1 MFGVQAQ
8 HRGDFQ
14 LIRTA
19 FFLCLLLPA
28 ALSAQTD
35 RPNFL
40 IIVADDVGM
49 AELGPFGSEIDT
61 PALDALAAEGI
72 RFTSFYAQ
80 MNCSPTRAMLMS
92 GTDNHLAGLGTMGA
106 GLQSPNQ
113 EGVPGYEGVLS
124 DRVVTFSRLL
134 KDSGYRTYATG
145 KWHLGRSPDKLPVA
159 RGFDQAFI
167 QTGGGPADSHFNLNG
182 RGPDARGGYFEN
194 AVDVTGM
201 PVVDDFFSS
210 DFYTDKIIE
219 YLRSDPAQDK
229 PFLAYLN
236 FTAPHIPVQ
245 APETH
250 IDLYRGR
257 YDDGYDVLR
266 ETRLAGMI
274 DMGLFPPGTGLSE
287 RAPTVTPWVEL
298 SEAARRIHA
307 RRMEVYAGAIDNMDD
322 NIGKVFDYLK
332 QAGLYENTVILFMSD
347 NGAAGFFGWNEGP
360 AAARYANADNSIEN
374 MGREGSVM
382 FYGPGWGSAGSVPFN
397 LFKRHAAEGGIRV
410 PAIIGGP
417 GVSAPGAI
425 SHSVLMV
432 SDVAPTL
439 LELAG
444 VEYPEGS
451 YDGREILPQTGRSFT
466 RLLSNPGAI
475 VHDEHEVLG
484 LELWGRI
491 AVRKGDW
498 KLLRTE
504 PPFRDDRWY
513 LYNVK
518 EDPGE
523 TTDLSITMPAKLEEM
538 TAAWEQFRTES
549 NVIPPL
555 SLPSMIRP
563 LWLIDDS
570 PHPDPMP

>member
-1 MFGVQAQ
+1 M
-8 HRGDFQ
+8 
-14 LIRTA
+14 IRTA
-19 FFLCLLLPA
+19 FFLSLLLPA

-49 AELGPFGSEIDT
+49 AEVGPYGSEIDT
-61 PALDALAAEGI
+61 PALDALAEEGI

-80 MNCSPTRAMLMS
+80 MNCSPTRAMLLS
-92 GTDNHLAGLGTMGA
+92 GTDNHLAGLGTMG
-106 GLQSPNQ
+106 GGVQSPNQ
-113 EGVPGYEGVLS
+113 DGVPGYEGVLS
-124 DRVVTFSRLL
+124 DRVVTFARLL
-134 KDSGYRTYATG
+134 QDNGYRTYATG
-145 KWHLGRSPDKLPVA
+145 KWHLGYAPDKLPAA
-159 RGFDQAFI
+159 RGFDRAFT
-167 QTGGGPADSHFNLNG
+167 QSGGAPADSHFNLNG
-182 RGPDARGGYFEN
+182 RDGVPGGYFEN
-194 AVDVTGM
+194 GVEVTGM
-201 PVVDDFFSS
+201 PVADDFFSS

-219 YLRSDPAQDK
+219 YLRTDPDRDR

-245 APETH
+245 APDTH

-257 YDDGYDVLR
+257 YDDGYDVLG
-266 ETRLAGMI
+266 ETRLARMI
-274 DMGLFPPGTGLSE
+274 DLGLFPPGTGLSE
-287 RAPTVTPWVEL
+287 RAPTAVPWEEL
-298 SEAARRIHA
+298 SDAARRIHA

-322 NIGKVFDYLK
+322 NIGRVFDYLK

-347 NGAAGFFGWNEGP
+347 NGAAGFFGWNDGP
-360 AAARYANADNSIEN
+360 AAARYAAADNSIEN
-374 MGREGSVM
+374 LGREGSQM

-410 PAIIGGP
+410 PAIVSGP
-417 GVSAPGAI
+417 GVGARGAI

-432 SDVAPTL
+432 SDVAPTI

-451 YDGREILPQTGRSFT
+451 YGGRDILPQTGTSFT
-466 RLLSNPGAI
+466 RLLSDPAAI
-475 VHDEHEVLG
+475 VHGEDEVLG

-504 PPFRDDRWY
+504 PPFREDRWY
-513 LYNVK
+513 LYNVI
-518 EDPGE
+518 EDPAE
-523 TTDLSITMPAKLEEM
+523 TTDLSGSMPDRLNEM
-538 TAAWEQFRTES
+538 IAAWEEFRTQS
-549 NVIPPL
+549 NVIPPH
-555 SLPSMIRP
+555 SLPNLIRP
-563 LWLIDDS
+563 MWLIDDT

>member
-1 MFGVQAQ
+1 M
-8 HRGDFQ
+8 
-14 LIRTA
+14 IRTVL
-19 FFLCLLLPA
+19 FLCLLLPA
-28 ALSAQTD
+28 ALSAQTG

-40 IIVADDVGM
+40 VIVADDVGM
-49 AELGPFGSEIDT
+49 AELGTYGGEIDT
-61 PALDALAAEGI
+61 PALDALAGEGI

-80 MNCSPTRAMLMS
+80 MNCSPTRAMLLS
-92 GTDNHLAGLGTMGA
+92 GTDSHLAGLGTMGA
-106 GLQSPNQ
+106 GMQSPNQ

-124 DRVVTFSRLL
+124 DRVVTFARLL
-134 KDSGYRTYATG
+134 QDNGYRTYATG
-145 KWHLGRSPDKLPVA
+145 KWHLGYSPDKLPVA
-159 RGFDQAFI
+159 RGFDRAFT
-167 QTGGGPADSHFNLNG
+167 QSGGGPADSHFNLNG
-182 RGPDARGGYFEN
+182 RDGVPGGYFEN
-194 AVDVTGM
+194 GVEVTGM
-201 PVVDDFFSS
+201 PVTDDFFSS
-210 DFYTDKIIE
+210 DFYTDRIIE
-219 YLRSDPAQDK
+219 YLSTDPDQDS

-266 ETRLAGMI
+266 DTRLARMI
-274 DMGLFPPGTGLSE
+274 DLGLFPPGTRLSE
-287 RAPTVTPWVEL
+287 RAPTVTPWDEL
-298 SEAARRIHA
+298 SDEARRIHA
-307 RRMEVYAGAIDNMDD
+307 RRMEVYAGAVDNMDD
-322 NIGKVFDYLK
+322 NIGRVFDYLK

-360 AAARYANADNSIEN
+360 PAAQYAAADNSIEN
-374 MGREGSVM
+374 LGREGSDM

-410 PAIIGGP
+410 PAIVSGP
-417 GVSAPGAI
+417 GVGARGAI

-432 SDVAPTL
+432 SDVAPTI

-444 VEYPEGS
+444 VEYPEGT

-466 RLLSNPGAI
+466 RLFNDPGAV
-475 VHDEHEVLG
+475 VHGGDEVLG

-504 PPFRDDRWY
+504 PPFREDRWY

-523 TTDLSITMPAKLEEM
+523 TTDLSAGMPGKFEEM
-538 TAAWEQFRTES
+538 VAAWEQYRMES
-549 NVIPPL
+549 NVIPAL
-555 SLPSMIRP
+555 DLPSRIRP
-563 LWLIDDS
+563 MWLIDDT